1 MHPSS
6 SALVTRIVGMALS
19 FPQSCQDGLDDIGV
33 RAAATQPSSHLLPD
47 LVFGGMRVVS
57 LQRHG
62 RHDLPRC
69 AEPTWVSVVGY
80 ERLLHRVEA
89 LATHKALDIAPA
101 PSC

>member
-1 MHPSS
+1 MISGYAPQRHSS
-6 SALVTRIVGMALS
+6 PAIS
-19 FPQSCQDGLDDIGV
+19 
-33 RAAATQPSSHLLPD
+33 LPD

-69 AEPTWVSVVGY
+69 AEPTWVSVVGH
-80 ERLLHRVEA
+80 ERLLHRVET